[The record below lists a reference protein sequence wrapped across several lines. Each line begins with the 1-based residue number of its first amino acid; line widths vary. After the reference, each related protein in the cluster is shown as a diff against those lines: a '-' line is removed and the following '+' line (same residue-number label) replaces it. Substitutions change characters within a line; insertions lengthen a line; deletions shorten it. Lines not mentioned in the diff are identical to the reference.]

1 MLDTSIYTK
10 CDICG
15 KVIREDD
22 KFYDP
27 QNEQLV
33 CGQCY
38 NNYVVPAN
46 YERLA
51 ENETNRPSWK
61 ELFFGI
67 AKLVSQRSKDPH
79 TKVGAVL
86 VKDNRVIGIGY
97 NGEPKGFRLRF
108 DWSSKEKY
116 DYVIHAELN
125 AIANANSIGANVRG
139 ADIYL
144 TLSPCHDCMKLLI
157 QHEIHA
163 IYYINDYTDIELTK
177 KIAENA
183 NIILKKEN
191 ENENN

>member
-1 MLDTSIYTK
+1 MLDTNSYIN

-15 KVIREDD
+15 KVIRDED

-27 QNEQLV
+27 RNHQLV
-33 CGQCY
+33 CAQCY
-38 NNYVVPAN
+38 NNYVMPATF
-46 YERLA
+46 E
-51 ENETNRPSWK
+51 ETEKRPTWK
-61 ELFFGI
+61 DIFFGI
-67 AKLVSQRSKDPH
+67 AKLVSKRSKDPH

-97 NGEPKGFRLRF
+97 NGEPKGFSLKF

-125 AIANANSIGANVRG
+125 AIANASSIGANVKG

-144 TLSPCHDCMKLLI
+144 TLSPCHECMKLLI
-157 QHEIHA
+157 QHEIRA
-163 IYYINDYTDIELTK
+163 IYYINDYKDIELTK
-177 KIAENA
+177 KIAKHA
-183 NIILKKEN
+183 NITLEKEN